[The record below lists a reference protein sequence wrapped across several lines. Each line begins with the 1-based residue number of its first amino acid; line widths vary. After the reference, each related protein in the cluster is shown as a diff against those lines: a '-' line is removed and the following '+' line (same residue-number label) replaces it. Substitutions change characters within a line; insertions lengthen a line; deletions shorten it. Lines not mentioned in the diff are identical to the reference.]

1 MLKIALQY
9 IFNVDI
15 LSTVLSLKL
24 SFKLKLDKKCL
35 LLKTWKKFKKKKLE
49 EISQKN
55 LATLLSYK

>member
-9 IFNVDI
+9 LFNVDI

-35 LLKTWKKFKKKKLE
+35 LLKTWKKFKKKTGRNFSKEFSNTAIL
-49 EISQKN
+49 
-55 LATLLSYK
+55 